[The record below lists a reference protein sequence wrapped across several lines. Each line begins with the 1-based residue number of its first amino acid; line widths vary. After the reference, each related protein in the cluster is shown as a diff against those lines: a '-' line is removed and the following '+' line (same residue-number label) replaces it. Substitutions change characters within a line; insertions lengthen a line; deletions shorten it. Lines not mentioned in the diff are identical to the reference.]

1 MDWAK
6 IEHDS
11 ADLHTILTPHTS
23 FLPVSLR
30 LTVIY
35 LTGINCI
42 VDFVN
47 QWCIM
52 ELYKTET

>member
-47 QWCIM
+47 Q
-52 ELYKTET
+52 